1 MASNKKLESAKRDM
15 NFFSEF
21 SASSGQLGSYLSL
34 ALVVLLGFLVVGGG
48 IYAVVFFQTST
59 IRNNITELDTRMKS
73 QEYLEKL
80 DEYTII
86 NDSMAG
92 LNQHYYDVSSLYAR
106 VNNFDK
112 VDSSYMDT
120 IYSNI
125 PDDISIAGFDY
136 SDGSITLTGTCISYY
151 SPLDMIA
158 NFSRAKLFTY
168 VGIDKITQID
178 LSGSGLLPEEL
189 LLMEKYNFSIRG
201 SLKSTYAVLISK
213 LIDNAAAEPLTAVKS
228 QTYGAGEQYSE
239 SGIST
244 YTTEDGS
251 VYTLSRVL
259 INNILVSDTDLT
271 MIRQKDSISGLVA
284 SSVDVKLYYV
294 LSANGGAQ

>member
-1 MASNKKLESAKRDM
+1 MASNKKFESAKRDM

-59 IRNNITELDTRMKS
+59 IRNNITELDTKMKS
-73 QEYLEKL
+73 AEYLDKL
-80 DEYTII
+80 DEYTKI

-92 LNQHYYDVSSLYAR
+92 LNQHYYDVSSLFAR

-112 VDSSYMDT
+112 VDSSFMDT

-125 PDDISIAGFDY
+125 PENIAIAEFDY
-136 SDGSITLTGTCISYY
+136 SEGAISLIGTCTSYY
-151 SPLDMIA
+151 EPLDMVA
-158 NFSRAKLFTY
+158 NFTKAKLFTY
-168 VGIDKITQID
+168 VAIEKIEQID
-178 LSGSGLLPEEL
+178 LSGSGLTPEEL
-189 LLMEKYNFSIRG
+189 LVVKKYNFTITG
-201 SLKSTYAVLISK
+201 SLKSTYAVLVSK
-213 LIDNAAAEPLTAVKS
+213 LIDNTAAEPLTAVKS

-239 SGIST
+239 SGVNT
-244 YTTEDGS
+244 YTTEDGT

-271 MIRQKDSISGLVA
+271 MIRQKDSITGLVA
-284 SSVDVKLYYV
+284 SSVDVKLFYV
-294 LSANGGAQ
+294 LSTNGGAQ